1 MPPVKIPGP
10 DHPITL
16 SAAPGPVEALFEG
29 HLIARSEDVL
39 MLAEANYPPV
49 AYFPRAD
56 VEMSVF
62 AKTEHTTH
70 CPYKGEASY
79 YSLERDGRV
88 AENVA
93 WSYEDPYPA
102 MAAITGRLAFYPN
115 RVSLKAEPGARAHVD
130 EAVRHTDSGAGTSQ
144 ASAWPPTV
152 KPPAP

>member
-1 MPPVKIPGP
+1 MPPMKIPGP

-16 SAAPGPVEALFEG
+16 SAAPGPMEALFEG

-39 MLAEANYPPV
+39 MLAEADYPPV

-56 VEMSVF
+56 VEMAVF
-62 AKTEHTTH
+62 AKTERNTH

-93 WSYEDPYPA
+93 WSYEEPYPA
-102 MAAITGRLAFYPN
+102 MAAIKGRLAFYPN
-115 RVSLKAEPGARAHVD
+115 VVVLKAEGGTRPTVD
-130 EAVRHTDSGAGTSQ
+130 ETVRHTDSGGGASQ
-144 ASAWPPTV
+144 AAPWPPNI
-152 KPPAP
+152 KAPGA